1 MSEISDAVQIIR
13 VAYDGVEIAMKVGSG
28 SIEMMQKAIDLIV
41 GMLKYEKTMG
51 KTNLKGMLQK
61 GGDIQ
66 VLSFADEDLRKFKK
80 LANKYGILYS
90 IMPDADRNDG
100 ITEVMFHS
108 EAAPRV
114 RMICQKLTD
123 GRMYNI
129 DEYLKNG
136 NEEQLKQ
143 LLKHLEKEK
152 AGKKGNKFP
161 LKVHTEEARAF
172 DTAID
177 GLIEKIG
184 IYAMEKNAVSVEDIK
199 ADFQMEEKQAQDVVD
214 KLATI
219 GVLDKPDETGRY
231 KVLMEKQAFE
241 RRIGRYQE
249 LTNRM
254 RQIAA
259 SKNTD
264 LLDITIT
271 KKLIAEEN
279 DHAIKTRIPGLYGNR
294 AGYLWLNKAD
304 VMEIHNGK
312 TLLTYL
318 DKGKDYKI
326 YSGDNRVLY
335 TMKGGQLYESHYDKV
350 ERTVRERY
358 AKVKAAPEKTPA
370 RAQTRR
376 R

>member
-1 MSEISDAVQIIR
+1 MGEISDAVQIIR
-13 VAYDGVEIAMKVGSG
+13 VAYDGIEIAMKVGSG

-80 LANKYGILYS
+80 MANKYGILYS
-90 IMPDADRNDG
+90 IMPDAGRSDG

-123 GRMYNI
+123 GRMFNI

-136 NEEQLKQ
+136 SEEQLSQ

-152 AGKKGNKFP
+152 IGKKGNKFP
-161 LKVHTEEARAF
+161 LGLHTEEAKAF

-177 GLIEKIG
+177 GLIKKIG
-184 IYAMEKNAVSVEDIK
+184 TYAMEKNAVSVEDIK
-199 ADFQMEEKQAQDVVD
+199 ADFQIEEGQARDVVD
-214 KLATI
+214 KLAAI
-219 GVLDKPDETGRY
+219 GVLDKPDEAGKY
-231 KVLMEKQAFE
+231 KVVMEKEAFD
-241 RRIGRYQE
+241 RRISRYQE

-259 SKNTD
+259 AKNTD

-279 DHAIKTRIPGLYGNR
+279 DHAVKTRVPGLYGER
-294 AGYLWLNKAD
+294 EGFLWLNKED
-304 VMEIHNGK
+304 IMEIHNGK

-326 YSGDNRVLY
+326 YSRDNRVLY

-358 AKVKAAPEKTPA
+358 AKVKVAPEKKTVKT
-370 RAQTRR
+370 QTRR

>member
-28 SIEMMQKAIDLIV
+28 SIALMQKAVDLIV

-80 LANKYGILYS
+80 MANKYGILYS
-90 IMPDADRNDG
+90 IMPDAGRNDG

-123 GRMYNI
+123 GRMFNI

-136 NEEQLKQ
+136 SEEQLSQ

-152 AGKKGNKFP
+152 MGNKG
-161 LKVHTEEARAF
+161 LHTEEAKAF

-177 GLIEKIG
+177 GLIQKIG
-184 IYAMEKNAVSVEDIK
+184 TYAMEKNAVSVEDIK
-199 ADFQMEEKQAQDVVD
+199 ADFQIEEGQARDVVN
-214 KLATI
+214 KLAAI
-219 GVLDKPDETGRY
+219 GVLDKPDEAGKY
-231 KVLMEKQAFE
+231 KVVMEKEAFD
-241 RRIGRYQE
+241 RRISRYQE

-259 SKNTD
+259 AKNTD

-279 DHAIKTRIPGLYGNR
+279 DHAVKTRIPGLYGER
-294 AGYLWLNKAD
+294 EGFLWLNKED
-304 VMEIHNGK
+304 IMEIHNGK

-326 YSGDNRVLY
+326 YSRDNRVLY
-335 TMKGGQLYESHYDKV
+335 IMKGGQLYESHYDKV

-358 AKVKAAPEKTPA
+358 AKVKAAPEKKTA
-370 RAQTRR
+370 RTQTRR

>member
-28 SIEMMQKAIDLIV
+28 SIALMQKAVDLIV

-80 LANKYGILYS
+80 MANKYGILYS
-90 IMPDADRNDG
+90 IMPDAGRNDG

-123 GRMYNI
+123 GRMFNI

-136 NEEQLKQ
+136 SEEQLSQ

-152 AGKKGNKFP
+152 IGKKGNKFP
-161 LKVHTEEARAF
+161 LGLHTEEAKAF

-177 GLIEKIG
+177 GLIQKIG
-184 IYAMEKNAVSVEDIK
+184 TYAMEKNAVSVEDIK
-199 ADFQMEEKQAQDVVD
+199 ADFQIEEGQARDVVD
-214 KLATI
+214 KLAAI
-219 GVLDKPDETGRY
+219 GVLDKPDEAGKY
-231 KVLMEKQAFE
+231 KVVMEKEAFD
-241 RRIGRYQE
+241 RRISRYQE

-259 SKNTD
+259 AKNTD
-264 LLDITIT
+264 LLDISIT

-279 DHAIKTRIPGLYGNR
+279 DHAVKTRVPGLYGER
-294 AGYLWLNKAD
+294 EGFLWLNKED
-304 VMEIHNGK
+304 IMEIHNGK

-326 YSGDNRVLY
+326 YSRDNRVLY
-335 TMKGGQLYESHYDKV
+335 TMKGGQLYESHYDRV

-358 AKVKAAPEKTPA
+358 AKVKAAPEKKTA
-370 RAQTRR
+370 KTQTRR